1 MMITISDEIK
11 NKIPNFKIG
20 VIAYENIT
28 VSNTPQMLKG
38 RLQLF
43 QESLMFDM
51 EKKELSDFQGLKEWR
66 KLFKQIGTDPSKYRP
81 SVEALYRRVKK
92 GNVLMTDN
100 SAIDINNFFSMQYE
114 IPLGIYNIDA
124 LEKPI
129 SITVGNS
136 DCHYDALNGRVVTM
150 EDKFVTADAIG
161 PFGSPIVDSKRTM
174 ITTETTRALHIIYF
188 TASISS
194 DEAKEMLRAIEKM
207 FIQVHGGEVKQSQVI
222 TA

>member
-1 MMITISDEIK
+1 MMITITDAIK
-11 NKIPNFKIG
+11 NKMPNFKIG
-20 VIAYENIT
+20 VIEYGNIT
-28 VSNTPQMLKG
+28 VSSTPQMLKG
-38 RLQLF
+38 RLHLF

-51 EKKELSDFQGLKEWR
+51 ETKEISEFEGLKEWR
-66 KLFKQIGTDPSKYRP
+66 TMFKQFGTDPSKYRP

-114 IPLGIYNIDA
+114 IPLGIYNMDA
-124 LEKPI
+124 IESPI
-129 SITVGNS
+129 SITIGDS
-136 DCHYDALNGRVVTM
+136 SSQYDALNGRVVNM
-150 EDKFVTADAIG
+150 EGKLVTSDRRG

-174 ITTETTRALHIIYF
+174 ITTDTTRALHIIYF

-194 DEAKEMLRAIEKM
+194 DEAKEMLKAIEKM

-222 TA
+222 TS